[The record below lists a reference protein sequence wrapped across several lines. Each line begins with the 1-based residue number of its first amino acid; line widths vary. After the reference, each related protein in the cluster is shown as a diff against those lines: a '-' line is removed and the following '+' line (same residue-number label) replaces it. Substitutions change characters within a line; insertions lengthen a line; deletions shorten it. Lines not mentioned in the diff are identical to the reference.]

1 LKVGHPKVELI
12 KSNFLNLGNRLAQ
25 AIRQGNQIVEEV
37 IVL

>member
-12 KSNFLNLGNRLAQ
+12 ERNFLNLGNRLAQ
-25 AIRQGNQIVEEV
+25 AISKGNQIVEEV